1 MLVKEFMTKDVVTCS
16 PDQTVGEA
24 AELMSEKG
32 FNIMPIVDDSNKLL
46 GIITESDFIGKEVEI
61 PHAMVSMKKIFGK
74 TFNLKD
80 VEAVYA
86 ESKKTKLEKVM
97 STNLKTIAPD
107 ATLNSLVD
115 LMVSSN
121 LKRIPVVDGDKLV
134 GIIARKD
141 LIRAFNKA

>member
-1 MLVKEFMTKDVVTCS
+1 MPTYSAESVSNESKRSARIYSDLDLDFQMNPVTKDV
-16 PDQTVGEA
+16 P
-24 AELMSEKG
+24 
-32 FNIMPIVDDSNKLL
+32 F
-46 GIITESDFIGKEVEI
+46 
-61 PHAMVSMKKIFGK
+61 
-74 TFNLKD
+74 LKD